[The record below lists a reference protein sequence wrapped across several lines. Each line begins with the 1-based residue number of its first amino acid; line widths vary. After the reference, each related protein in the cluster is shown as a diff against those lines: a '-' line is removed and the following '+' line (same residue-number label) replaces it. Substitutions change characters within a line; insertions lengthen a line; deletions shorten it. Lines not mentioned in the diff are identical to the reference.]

1 MRRVHRPTRGQTLML
16 SVVHMQG
23 VVLCLFLPPSETD
36 FSVIWFPWC
45 LAVFSQQVF
54 YHPTPLLSTLSVGFH
69 YQIPLPTISARL
81 PLSSMFSGLFLLMY
95 KSQWMQPRAPLPC
108 RFSVTPL
115 VHWKGCASELTQSCF
130 IQGFHV
136 SCMKIGVHF
145 AFFFSFFFTHR
156 TITPF
161 ALFLMLL
168 HTALILL
175 EYMCNSVRCW
185 SRYIQF

>member
-23 VVLCLFLPPSETD
+23 VVLSLCLFLPPSETD

-54 YHPTPLLSTLSVGFH
+54 YHLTPLLSTLSVGFH
-69 YQIPLPTISARL
+69 YQTPLPTISARL
-81 PLSSMFSGLFLLMY
+81 PLSSLFSGLFLLMY

-130 IQGFHV
+130 IQGFH
-136 SCMKIGVHF
+136 GQLRELHENWG
-145 AFFFSFFFTHR
+145 AFFYTGLS
-156 TITPF
+156 
-161 ALFLMLL
+161 L
-168 HTALILL
+168 HLH
-175 EYMCNSVRCW
+175 YS
-185 SRYIQF
+185 

>member
-23 VVLCLFLPPSETD
+23 VVISLCLFLPPSETD

-54 YHPTPLLSTLSVGFH
+54 YRLTPLLSTLSVGFH

-81 PLSSMFSGLFLLMY
+81 PLSSLFSGLFLLMY
-95 KSQWMQPRAPLPC
+95 KSRWMQPRAPLPC

-130 IQGFHV
+130 IQGFH
-136 SCMKIGVHF
+136 GQLRELHENWD
-145 AFFFSFFFTHR
+145 AFFLHR

-168 HTALILL
+168 HAALILL